1 MLIPRRGRHNANILK
16 FYHSSKRIWKKIH
29 PNFVFL
35 RKTSYFCFV
44 KELFDSIATQNAEI
58 RTVANSLPPLL
69 KYFAKSLFL
78 NQLSLTDKNLKYNF
92 HITHQYKKVRAGELL
107 HYMLSLGKYYLLSFK
122 IIRILHKVLFYFCCY
137 LMNSVFN
144 YIPCWFIRRLF
155 LKIMG
160 ASVGDNTTINMSQYI
175 LNPKN
180 LKIGEGTHINRGCLL
195 DARGGC
201 YIGDNVSISYRV
213 SLMTGSHDCNS
224 KVFSGVYLPIFI
236 DDYVWIG
243 VGAIVLQGV
252 KIGKGAVIAAGS
264 VVTKDI
270 EPYSIVAGVPAKVI
284 GKRNPDLDYKC
295 LWKIPFV

>member
-1 MLIPRRGRHNANILK
+1 MYNQGRRFCKVDEIILV
-16 FYHSSKRIWKKIH
+16 YSKEGVSDNH
-29 PNFVFL
+29 
-35 RKTSYFCFV
+35 V
-44 KELFDSIATQNAEI
+44 KSI
-58 RTVANSLPPLL
+58 
-69 KYFAKSLFL
+69 
-78 NQLSLTDKNLKYNF
+78 KYNF

-270 EPYSIVAGVPAKVI
+270 EPYSIVAGAPAKVI

>member
-1 MLIPRRGRHNANILK
+1 
-16 FYHSSKRIWKKIH
+16 
-29 PNFVFL
+29 
-35 RKTSYFCFV
+35 
-44 KELFDSIATQNAEI
+44 
-58 RTVANSLPPLL
+58 
-69 KYFAKSLFL
+69 
-78 NQLSLTDKNLKYNF
+78 
-92 HITHQYKKVRAGELL
+92 
-107 HYMLSLGKYYLLSFK
+107 
-122 IIRILHKVLFYFCCY
+122 
-137 LMNSVFN
+137 
-144 YIPCWFIRRLF
+144 
-155 LKIMG
+155 
-160 ASVGDNTTINMSQYI
+160 MSQYI

-236 DDYVWIG
+236 DDYVWYWG
-243 VGAIVLQGV
+243 RSNRYCREF